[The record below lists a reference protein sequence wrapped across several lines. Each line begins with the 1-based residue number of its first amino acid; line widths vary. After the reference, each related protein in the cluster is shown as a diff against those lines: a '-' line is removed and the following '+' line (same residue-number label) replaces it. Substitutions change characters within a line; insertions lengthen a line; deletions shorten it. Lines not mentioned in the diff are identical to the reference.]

1 MDAEAERPVV
11 LVFRDSRT
19 TADQERAVRDTWRAS
34 ARRDYAGWAEAN
46 SCRTAASGTSRPR
59 PCRSPW

>member
-19 TADQERAVRDTWRAS
+19 TADQERAVVD
-34 ARRDYAGWAEAN
+34 N
-46 SCRTAASGTSRPR
+46 HSGVPLKLTVPAPRLALCILEYITSRPM
-59 PCRSPW
+59 

>member
-19 TADQERAVRDTWRAS
+19 TADQERAVVDNHWGAVKLTMPAPKL
-34 ARRDYAGWAEAN
+34 ALFILEYI
-46 SCRTAASGTSRPR
+46 TSRPM
-59 PCRSPW
+59 